1 MKKTSLSGVKNIIW
15 ALAILASLI
24 ALFVGLIFSVTSR
37 YSGER
42 ESGILTLGQ
51 GRKTESVSDDGVI
64 FSSDVDMAGMPG
76 PVIDYPNT
84 QDNGLGAAFSY
95 TYLCDSTLVGIND
108 YSASYGGSAAAELWT
123 DDGSGLPAANAAN
136 TNIIYPSDG
145 SLITPS
151 SAAMVFQPKRLVIY
165 IGGDDLASASKESF
179 ISGYTELINSIR
191 KVSGET
197 TIICCSIGS
206 VSSAYPGSDGLTA
219 DLISQ
224 ANSWIREV
232 CSLTGAYYADLASL
246 LNDENG
252 MLRDEFT
259 SPDGRSLG
267 SAGISK
273 VVEYFRYH
281 GI

>member
-76 PVIDYPNT
+76 PVIDFPNT

-179 ISGYTELINSIR
+179 ISGYTDQQYPESQRRNHDHLLFYR
-191 KVSGET
+191 LCQHRLPRYGRTDRRTHRSGKRLDPR
-197 TIICCSIGS
+197 G
-206 VSSAYPGSDGLTA
+206 VLTHRRILCRPCFPA
-219 DLISQ
+219 Q
-224 ANSWIREV
+224 R
-232 CSLTGAYYADLASL
+232 
-246 LNDENG
+246 
-252 MLRDEFT
+252 
-259 SPDGRSLG
+259 
-267 SAGISK
+267 
-273 VVEYFRYH
+273 
-281 GI
+281 